1 MTIIKEKRLTFTFP
15 EDYRAT
21 KYDNWE
27 HYEIFQNSCNLR
39 NKIDTN
45 EKGKNGI
52 DQSVDNDSGSSGVD
66 IIALHESTLWLIEIK
81 DYYQLEFEPNSQSID
96 EKLSDLPYLIAR
108 KIRDSLAGL
117 VSAKFKAEK
126 QEEKDFAHSALN
138 CNEIKIVLHIE
149 MPSISKLSPSS
160 LDIASL
166 KVKFKT
172 SKFTKT
178 FENCYAKPI
187 FTNIKHI
194 NNGQPCDIPWS
205 VSTGTEQQS
214 SSEQQRSIH
223 NPMTTIYNTLT
234 RQKELFTP
242 IDPKNVRMYVC
253 GMTVYDYCHLGHARV
268 MVVFDMIARWLRECG
283 YPLTYVRNITDIDD
297 KIIARAAENG
307 ETIGELTARFI
318 QAMHE
323 DADALGVLRP
333 DIEPKA
339 TENIPQMI
347 AMIETLIQNGKAYPA
362 VNGDVYYAVRE
373 FAAYGQ
379 LSGKS
384 LDDLRAGERVEVD
397 GFKRDP
403 LDFVLWKAAKA
414 GEPAWE
420 SPWGNGRP
428 GWHIEC
434 SAMSEN
440 LFGDTFDIHGGGAD
454 LQFPHHENEI
464 AQSVGAS
471 GHTCGHDHAQTHHGQ
486 NIASHVKYWLH
497 NGFIRVDGEKMSK
510 SLGNFFTIREVLK
523 QYDPEVVRFFIL
535 RAHYRSPLNY
545 SDAHLDDAKGA
556 LTRLYTTLK
565 NTPAAAFELSENA
578 NDYTRRFYAA
588 MNDDFGTVEAVA
600 VLFELAGEVN
610 KTNDAHL
617 AGCLKALGGI
627 IGLLQRD
634 PIKFLQGGAV
644 LEGLS
649 KKEIDDLVKQY
660 DLACAQNN
668 QAESD
673 RIRNFLLNEY
683 GIFLEDS
690 STGNTNWRP
699 SEEIEHHFQSGYFIR
714 KSLSNEEIED
724 LIARR
729 KQARADKNWA
739 ESDRIR
745 DLLNEH
751 KIILED
757 NAGGTTWRRG

>member
-149 MPSISKLSPSS
+149 MPSSISKLSPSS

-178 FENCYAKPI
+178 FENCYANPI

-234 RQKELFTP
+234 RQKEPFTP

-323 DADALGVLRP
+323 DAEALGVLRP

-362 VNGDVYYAVRE
+362 ANGDVYYAVRE

-464 AQSVGAS
+464 AQSVGAT

-486 NIASHVKYWLH
+486 SIASHVKYWLH

-565 NTPAAAFELSENA
+565 NTPAASFELSENA

-634 PIKFLQGGAV
+634 STEFLQGGAV
-644 LEGLS
+644 
-649 KKEIDDLVKQY
+649 
-660 DLACAQNN
+660 
-668 QAESD
+668 SD
-673 RIRNFLLNEY
+673 
-683 GIFLEDS
+683 G
-690 STGNTNWRP
+690 
-699 SEEIEHHFQSGYFIR
+699 
-714 KSLSNEEIED
+714 LSNEEIED
-724 LIARR
+724 LIAQR